1 MKKILIAALLLM
13 SCDDLFDTHPYDI
26 NFEGETGINVK
37 QIAKIESQFAEKDTL
52 RVAFIS
58 DTHVWYSDTKD
69 EVADLNRRTDIDFVI
84 HCGDLTDTGT
94 SKEYEWC
101 RDILAGLRY
110 PYVALI
116 GNHDYLDTGDQA
128 YQVLFGPVD
137 FSFIAS
143 RIKFICL
150 NTNATEYDYI
160 AAVPDFDFMEEE
172 TTKDSADF
180 DRTVIVMHAPPYSD
194 QFNNNVC
201 KAFRRYLDFFPR
213 LMFCVYE
220 HCHRDM
226 ISDLYDDGLLF
237 YGLDC
242 AKHRNYRIFTFTPDG
257 YEVEQV
263 YY

>member
-1 MKKILIAALLLM
+1 MKKILIAALLLT

-37 QIAKIESQFAEKDTL
+37 QIAKIESLFAEKDTL

-116 GNHDYLDTGDQA
+116 GNHDYLGTGDQA

-201 KAFRRYLDFFPR
+201 KAFRRYLLPQTDVLR
-213 LMFCVYE
+213 LWTLPSR
-220 HCHRDM
+220 H
-226 ISDLYDDGLLF
+226 DL
-237 YGLDC
+237 
-242 AKHRNYRIFTFTPDG
+242 
-257 YEVEQV
+257 
-263 YY
+263 